1 MFRTFAPMKHITI
14 KDIAKHLIVSVSTVS
29 RALNNDPTI
38 RKETR
43 EKIVATAQKMGY
55 RRNPEAMNLKSGRSK
70 TIGVLVPEMTTPYAA
85 RVIEGIQH
93 VCYANNYKVL
103 IASASEDWEKE
114 RMNLDIMKQFMI
126 DGIIV
131 CGLS

>member
-43 EKIVATAQKMGY
+43 DKIIATAQKMGY
-55 RRNPEAMNLKSGRSK
+55 RRNPDAMNLKSGRSK
-70 TIGVLVPEMTTPYAA
+70 TIGVLVPEMTYAVVA
-85 RVIEGIQH
+85 
-93 VCYANNYKVL
+93 ATLLN
-103 IASASEDWEKE
+103 
-114 RMNLDIMKQFMI
+114 M
-126 DGIIV
+126 
-131 CGLS
+131 GLLWQRRRA